1 MKIYFNTML
10 KNEEDLLK
18 EVLPIWINYPI
29 DKFIFYDDNSNDNS
43 IEIIK
48 SIIPRERYVILNDKL
63 DHFNE
68 SHNRNRMLQFSREEK
83 CDFVFSIDCDEL
95 LSSNLLKDI
104 NDVLKIY
111 EKTNLYLFWYNVVNN
126 SLGFYRN
133 DPSYANNYRSFILPL
148 KKTKNFDLNLFKYH
162 TPRVPEIDLPVSGTK
177 EYGVIHLQAINL
189 KYYAI
194 KQLWYKHY
202 EYVTWGHEIDFINK
216 RYDPVVNNL
225 DFQPAITPKEI
236 IDGINFNHNVYKN
249 LEVKK
254 GYSKFIE
261 DNLQKD
267 LITFGEN
274 FIL

>member
-1 MKIYFNTML
+1 ML
-10 KNEEDLLK
+10 KNEEDLLS

-29 DKFIFYDDNSNDNS
+29 DKFIFYDDNSTDNS
-43 IEIIK
+43 VEIIE

-68 SHNRNRMLQFSREEK
+68 SHNRNSMLQFSREEK

-177 EYGVIHLQAINL
+177 EYGIIHLQAINL

-225 DFQPAITPKEI
+225 DF
-236 IDGINFNHNVYKN
+236 VSSS
-249 LEVKK
+249 
-254 GYSKFIE
+254 YSRE
-261 DNLQKD
+261 
-267 LITFGEN
+267 LI
-274 FIL
+274 

>member
-1 MKIYFNTML
+1 ML